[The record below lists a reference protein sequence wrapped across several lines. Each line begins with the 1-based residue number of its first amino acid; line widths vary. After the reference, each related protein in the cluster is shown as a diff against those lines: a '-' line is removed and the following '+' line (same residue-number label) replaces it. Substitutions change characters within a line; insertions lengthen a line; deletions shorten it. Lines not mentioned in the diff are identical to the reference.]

1 MANIASVIMEGAAG
15 ANGGSSNDLY
25 GNFDFSASAVEESSY
40 VASAVAGLFTDIME
54 ADQSYMV
61 ADVVGAATIVRE
73 SRLGNA
79 VDAVAIQEGI
89 VKSGIERLKTAFQKF
104 IAKIKEYYRRV
115 VDWFKAM
122 FSNAENF
129 VKNYGDMIKK
139 KAAKT
144 KDFHYTGFKYTIDKG
159 DNNCESIKNAVDK
172 KIDSLAGAIGDLKS
186 KSKSEFYDYVKTN
199 VFGSKYG
206 GAFKDDSDRASSSD
220 VVEEFISKEISAV
233 KASDISELREELI
246 DSYRDGDKEK
256 VDIKDFDGNGVD
268 KMLKF
273 LKESSKTI
281 SKFETEAK
289 KYETNV
295 NKVIQ
300 KLNGLT
306 SKDGDDKG
314 DEIVNCAS
322 YVSGLVSAFLN
333 LYKVPCDVRI
343 SIYKTIS
350 SEWLGALK
358 KFYNF
363 KGNAVKESAE
373 VEDLDAYAAL
383 ESSLILEGE
392 GCGGSEGPSGD
403 PKEKEPEDTAATES
417 VVAGIL
423 ETATRYMI

>member
-1 MANIASVIMEGAAG
+1 MANIASVIMEGASAG
-15 ANGGSSNDLY
+15 SGSVDL

-40 VASAVAGLFTDIME
+40 VASAIAGLFTDIME
-54 ADQSYMV
+54 AEQSYKV

-73 SRLGNA
+73 SRSGNA

-104 IAKIKEYYRRV
+104 IAKIKEYYHRV
-115 VDWFKAM
+115 INWFKAM

-129 VKNYGDMIKK
+129 VKNFGDMIKK
-139 KAAKT
+139 KAGKV
-144 KDFHYTGFKYTIDKG
+144 KDFHYTGYKYTIEKG
-159 DNNCESIKNAVDK
+159 DSNCDSIKNAVDK

-186 KSKSEFYDYVKTN
+186 KSKAEFYDYVKTS

-256 VDIKDFDGNGVD
+256 VDIKDFEGNSVD

-281 SKFETEAK
+281 SKFETEVK
-289 KYETNV
+289 KYENNV

-306 SKDGDDKG
+306 AKDGDDKG

-363 KGNAVKESAE
+363 KGNAVKESTV
-373 VEDLDAYAAL
+373 VEDLEAFATL

-392 GCGGSEGPSGD
+392 DCSSGDEPSGD
-403 PKEKEPEDTAATES
+403 PEEKEPKGTAATEAT
-417 VVAGIL
+417 VASIL
-423 ETATRYMI
+423 ETAGQYLI

>member
-1 MANIASVIMEGAAG
+1 MANMASIIMEGAG
-15 ANGGSSNDLY
+15 VGNNTSTDLY

-40 VASAVAGLFTDIME
+40 VASAIAGLFCDIME
-54 ADQSYMV
+54 AEQSYKV
-61 ADVVGAATIVRE
+61 ADVIGAATIVRE
-73 SRLGNA
+73 SRLGNT

-104 IAKIKEYYRRV
+104 IAKIKEYYHRV
-115 VDWFKAM
+115 INWFKAM
-122 FSNAENF
+122 FSNAEDF

-139 KAAKT
+139 KAAKV
-144 KDFHYTGFKYTIDKG
+144 KDFHYSGFKYTIEKG
-159 DNNCESIKNAVDK
+159 DGNCESIKDAVDK

-186 KSKSEFYDYVKTN
+186 KSKTEFYEYVKTS

-206 GAFKDDSDRASSSD
+206 GAFKDDADRASSSD
-220 VVEEFISKEISAV
+220 VVEEFISKEISVV

-246 DSYRDGDKEK
+246 NSYRDGDDQKS
-256 VDIKDFDGNGVD
+256 DIKDFEGNSVD

-281 SKFETEAK
+281 SKFETELK
-289 KYETNV
+289 KYENNV

-306 SKDGDDKG
+306 AKDGDDKG

-322 YVSGLVSAFLN
+322 YVSSLVSAFLN

-343 SIYKTIS
+343 NIYKTIS

-363 KGNAVKESAE
+363 KGNVVKESTV
-373 VEDLDAYAAL
+373 VEDLEAYATL
-383 ESSLILEGE
+383 ESSLVLEGE
-392 GCGGSEGPSGD
+392 DCGSTDPSGD
-403 PKEKEPEDTAATES
+403 PKEKEPKGDTATTEAT
-417 VVAGIL
+417 VAGIL
-423 ETATRYMI
+423 ETAGNYLL